1 MLRRNG
7 VTPKSPFYLIVQ
19 KSFIYMVIITLLF
32 GLIGFFTTISPT
44 LRISSHTITNWT
56 SGMEGTSFVYLL
68 GMENRAF
75 YEGLPEDTELP
86 GLSASLL
93 QIATSI
99 KPNDPR
105 SLLGNELPGF
115 SIYDSEIFIAGEG
128 TNYTNLPVESTPP
141 LEDVLRDRDAII
153 DEDPEEDNSEE
164 PDDNGP
170 TTGEKNVVYIYNTHN
185 YESFLPHLPGVTNP
199 DLAQHNEVNV
209 TMVSDRLA
217 KTLRNNGIGTV
228 VSDADTMKILDEQ
241 SLDYTQS
248 YAAIRDSV
256 EEAFATN
263 KDIQYVFD
271 IHRDSLGR
279 KETTKEI
286 DGVSYAKVA
295 FVIGGEYEG
304 YEKNLELATKLH
316 YIMEE
321 KYPGLSR
328 GVLPPKKG
336 PGTNG
341 VFNQDLHDNAV
352 LIEIGGVD
360 NNFDELYRSADAL
373 AEVFSEFYWEAEKV
387 NAD

>member
-1 MLRRNG
+1 MLR
-7 VTPKSPFYLIVQ
+7 PKGASSQPRILLLFK
-19 KSFIYMVIITLLF
+19 KSFLYVLSVAILFVIIGLF
-32 GLIGFFTTISPT
+32 TSISPAF
-44 LRISSHTITNWT
+44 RFSSNTITNWT
-56 SGMEGTSFVYLL
+56 SEIESSTFLYLL
-68 GMENRAF
+68 GMENRVF
-75 YEGLPEDTELP
+75 LEGLPPDSEVP
-86 GLSASLL
+86 KLSATLF

-99 KPNDPR
+99 KPDDPR

-141 LEDVLRDRDAII
+141 LEEVLKDREAVV
-153 DEDPEEDNSEE
+153 DEDIDPVQSDEQKGD
-164 PDDNGP
+164 GP
-170 TTGEKNVVYIYNTHN
+170 TTGGKDVVFIYNTHN

-199 DLAQHNEVNV
+199 DLAQHSEVNV
-209 TMVSDRLA
+209 TNISDRLA
-217 KTLRNNGIGTV
+217 ESLRANGIGTTV
-228 VSDADTMKILDEQ
+228 GKTDTMKILDEKNME
-241 SLDYTQS
+241 YWQS
-248 YAAIRDSV
+248 YEAIRENV
-256 EEAFATN
+256 QEAFSTN

-279 KETTKEI
+279 EETTKEI
-286 DGVSYAKVA
+286 KGQAYAKIA

-352 LIEIGGVD
+352 LIEIGGVG
-360 NNFDELYRSADAL
+360 NNMEELYRSADAL
-373 AEVFSEFYWEAEKV
+373 ADVISEFYWDAEKV
-387 NAD
+387 NSN